1 MQKCSLT
8 TLQTRS
14 EKINKQGFPLGE
26 NLLKNIIMEVKVQQ
40 NVITDMRKRMRDIS
54 LSVSWREIANTYFN
68 KSSSWFY
75 HKLDGIDGN
84 GGVGGFTPEESET
97 LYGALNDLA
106 DRLRRAAE
114 NIKAPASVAPFN

>member
-1 MQKCSLT
+1 
-8 TLQTRS
+8 
-14 EKINKQGFPLGE
+14 
-26 NLLKNIIMEVKVQQ
+26 MEVKVQQ

-68 KSSSWFY
+68 KSSAWFY

-84 GGVGGFTPEESET
+84 GGVGGFTSEEAET